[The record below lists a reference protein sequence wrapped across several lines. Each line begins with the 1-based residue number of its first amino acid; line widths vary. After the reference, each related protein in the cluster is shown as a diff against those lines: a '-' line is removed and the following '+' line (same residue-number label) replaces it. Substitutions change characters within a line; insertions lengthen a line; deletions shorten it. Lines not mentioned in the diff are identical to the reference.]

1 MRVLIVGHNVPKA
14 LKICKNLTLSKPV
27 LIARDLSFPPGIG
40 LSGVT
45 NFPDKMKKFLTICK
59 QGYHPGKINFYQYSP
74 WSQKGLWQNTNTKSE
89 QETLDQYHHVIGWNP
104 DMVIYL
110 FDVHSSRIDKLVYDT
125 DNRDD
130 VKIWKLNANEKQLKA
145 NLMMILDNDR
155 LD

>member
-74 WSQKGLWQNTNTKSE
+74 WSQKGLWQNAKSE

-110 FDVHSSRIDKLVYDT
+110 FDLDHPSTTTEKLVYDT
-125 DNRDD
+125 DNIDG
-130 VKIWKLNANEKQLKA
+130 VKIWRLNANDKQLKA
-145 NLMMILDNDR
+145 NLLMMIDV
-155 LD
+155 

>member
-1 MRVLIVGHNVPKA
+1 MRVLIAGHNVSKA
-14 LKICKNLTLSKPV
+14 LKICKSLTLDKPV
-27 LIARDLSFPPGIG
+27 LIARDLCLGPDTDTDFPG
-40 LSGVT
+40 
-45 NFPDKMKKFLTICK
+45 KMKKFLTICK

-74 WSQKGLWQNTNTKSE
+74 WSQKGLWQDTNTKSE